1 MSDTRYNY
9 TLRARRSDE
18 TLREADRNCLLSRAA
33 AQGQLPRLQHL
44 LRLGADVDFADD
56 AGFTALHHAVSSGFE
71 DCVQELIEKGADV
84 NVLASCGVALNV
96 AADKRRD
103 RVAEILLRARAN
115 CEEAIAFAMESGLDV
130 GVLREFL
137 TQAVRS
143 SGVESPWTTH
153 IGASNDHNG
162 TPTDTCERGDNADVD
177 EPSRDSSSTSPIS
190 PTNGRIDHRHVV
202 EYTHDSS
209 STGTSPYSDSVEP
222 RARTSATTPITQT
235 SGNLSEQALPRR
247 SIFRRPAWTTKR
259 KISSPEY
266 VPGQGSLGLTT
277 LYNPSHKV
285 VAHIIFVHGIGGGSC
300 RTWERNGDPA
310 TFWPREWLPMDID
323 FRDTK
328 IHTFGYDA
336 DLSRKSMLSIDDFA
350 RSLLQWL
357 NSCADL
363 KEV

>member
-1 MSDTRYNY
+1 
-9 TLRARRSDE
+9 
-18 TLREADRNCLLSRAA
+18 
-33 AQGQLPRLQHL
+33 
-44 LRLGADVDFADD
+44 LGADVDFADD
-56 AGFTALHHAVSSGFE
+56 IGFTALHHAVSSGFE
-71 DCVQELIEKGADV
+71 DCVQELIDKGADV
-84 NVLASCGVALNV
+84 NVLASCGVVLNV
-96 AADKRRD
+96 AADKRRS

-115 CEEAIAFAMESGLDV
+115 CDGAIAFAMESGLDV

-162 TPTDTCERGDNADVD
+162 TPTDTCERDDKADVD
-177 EPSRDSSSTSPIS
+177 EPSCDSSSTS
-190 PTNGRIDHRHVV
+190 
-202 EYTHDSS
+202 
-209 STGTSPYSDSVEP
+209 
-222 RARTSATTPITQT
+222 
-235 SGNLSEQALPRR
+235 LSEQALPWR

-266 VPGQGSLGLTT
+266 VSGQGSLGLTT

-336 DLSRKSMLSIDDFA
+336 DVSRKSMLSIDDFA

-357 NSCADL
+357 NSSADL
-363 KEV
+363 KEVYNGILSSSDTSLTVIVLAASDLRMP